1 MDARRPTTIA
11 LYDLASSAPPRLL
24 DASRRT
30 RGLQF
35 THDGKA
41 VVYALREN
49 GVDNIWM
56 QPLDGSAGHQ
66 VTDFKAEQIWSVDL
80 SPDGKNLAVLR
91 GRYVSDVVL
100 LKETKP

>member
-1 MDARRPTTIA
+1 M
-11 LYDLASSAPPRLL
+11 L

-35 THDGKA
+35 THDGKS
-41 VVYALREN
+41 VVYAMREN

-56 QPLDGSAGHQ
+56 QPVDGSAGHQ
-66 VTDFKAEQIWSVDL
+66 VTDFKSEQIWSVDL

-100 LKETKP
+100 LQETKP